1 MTQDKVRKHC
11 DGFFDKI
18 RNRITFILKHYDFKS
33 SNDIWKTLI
42 LNLITLRDYIS
53 NVKSRI
59 ISTFV
64 LLEFMEILVI
74 LKKNFIIYFSN
85 IANFEFTS
93 DDIKFVDKL
102 ENDYIINNEIIEM
115 FSFYLDLLSKLIQN
129 SNLIISDK
137 LLNESFIICPSFLE
151 IIRFVVI
158 YLFTHDIYDK
168 LELSITNTNVK
179 NSNNNMSL
187 TVSTR
192 KFSAK
197 KLPRFTLINFLK
209 EIDAINNID
218 MKSNVLENY
227 KFFVSTA
234 LTIVNY
240 FNTCSLFFHKIIKQ
254 ENLDKTSIYLLK

>member
-1 MTQDKVRKHC
+1 M
-11 DGFFDKI
+11 
-18 RNRITFILKHYDFKS
+18 KHYDFKS
-33 SNDIWKTLI
+33 SNEVWKTLI

-74 LKKNFIIYFSN
+74 LKKNFIIYFTN

-93 DDIKFVDKL
+93 DDLKFVEKL

-115 FSFYLDLLSKLIQN
+115 FSVYLDLLSKLIQN

-192 KFSAK
+192 KLTAK
-197 KLPRFTLINFLK
+197 KYPRLTLINYLK
-209 EIDAINNID
+209 EIDSVNNID
-218 MKSNVLENY
+218 IKSNVYENY

-240 FNTCSLFFHKIIKQ
+240 FNACSIFFHKIIKQ
-254 ENLDKTSIYLLK
+254 ENLDKTSK